1 LSEKHTALSGESS
14 FQLPDELRRATQGS
28 YFAARIHAR
37 GDDRKTV
44 TVYLRKKDDTV
55 EVVGIERT
63 W

>member
-1 LSEKHTALSGESS
+1 MSGESS
-14 FQLPDELRRATQGS
+14 FQLPDELRRAAQGS

-44 TVYLRKKDDTV
+44 TVYLRKKEAAV
-55 EVVGIERT
+55 EVVGIERA